1 MQRLHRHLRLV
12 PKTRTT
18 QVEFFRFAA
27 SARRAPPLRIR
38 AACSRQTATRGKSA
52 GVMSNHATLRGRVP
66 IWSRAR
72 RAIAARAASRRRSA
86 LPGRR
91 IAIGRQNR
99 PTQSRQRKE
108 RKQRRQIEKLAQHW
122 SWAPPYFA
130 SFVQSALLLYDRR
143 PANELIW
150 NNTAMRRVR
159 ALLAR
164 PRASR
169 IGGHL
174 KPTRIND
181 ASGCIVPVRQ
191 RQPSCDQ
198 ATAPNLSWRIAV
210 DPNQRAI

>member
-38 AACSRQTATRGKSA
+38 AASSATRGKSA

-159 ALLAR
+159 SLLCS
-164 PRASR
+164 PSR
-169 IGGHL
+169 VSYRRTSQADAHQR
-174 KPTRIND
+174 RI
-181 ASGCIVPVRQ
+181 
-191 RQPSCDQ
+191 Q